1 MSQTTIKTRESLAV
15 GAIVGPVV
23 FIASWV
29 LGGMLA
35 DGYRPATDAISRLA
49 AKGASTAPIL
59 SFGLATYG
67 IGVGLASIAMR
78 RVLGSRSATAL
89 GLNAILTFGVL
100 ATPLEHSSSIDR
112 LHTAFAASAYVA
124 LALAS
129 LLAAHRFR
137 QRGWSNAAAISAG
150 VGGITAA
157 SLAATGIAEWSGLF
171 QRIGL
176 TVSDV
181 WMMAV
186 AVYVLR
192 SRGTPIRTR

>member
-1 MSQTTIKTRESLAV
+1 MSQPTNTRSNALAV

-29 LGGMLA
+29 LGGMLL

-49 AKGASTAPIL
+49 ANGSSTVPIL

-67 IGVGLASIAMR
+67 VGVGLAAIALH
-78 RVLGSRSATAL
+78 RVLGSPSAAAL
-89 GLNAILTFGVL
+89 GLNALLTFGVL
-100 ATPLEHSSSIDR
+100 ATPLEHSARIDQ

-129 LLAAHRFR
+129 LLAAFRFR
-137 QRGWSNAAAISAG
+137 KRGWSKAAALSVG
-150 VGGITAA
+150 VGVITAA

-176 TVSDV
+176 TVSDI

-186 AVYVLR
+186 ATFVLR
-192 SRGTPIRTR
+192 SR